1 MIKPTK
7 TLLST
12 VIFSLMF
19 LLGINKVL
27 AADPC
32 LVEQNMFDKN
42 LLSDIIGIPLTTKDF
57 VTSVATSA
65 YSTVSGYGVTET
77 VGCSQYVFNTLG
89 VEGESQF
96 TQCGGTADQTCQ
108 EITNTLPGPTGSTW
122 LDKQYANRSSGTL
135 LGLAYMADDFTHN
148 EPLPANLAFYVNDT
162 ISRIPIINKTYAAQV
177 DYGHS
182 LLNSIL
188 NAWKVFRNLA
198 YAAMA
203 LILLYTGIIIILRR
217 KINSQLVVSVQYAL
231 PRIVIAII
239 LITFSYPIGATLGSL
254 GWTLFKSNWAIAG
267 SMFVDTLRDT
277 DAAAFVDAG
286 SLKMWALL
294 IPLHVL
300 VANGPLFLLVILLVI
315 IIYLVAGLIYNF
327 KAIIL
332 YLKIVFSIL
341 TAPIEFALAAV
352 PGNDDK
358 FKGWFLRMFKY
369 VITLFGMGIIVPLG
383 TIIAILVIEGYS
395 TELAGNGGV
404 LFAMVA
410 PVFIILYCFG
420 IGIGMEKRVEE
431 FLGTGQQKRR

>member
-1 MIKPTK
+1 
-7 TLLST
+7 
-12 VIFSLMF
+12 MF
-19 LLGINKVL
+19 IPGVNKVF

-77 VGCSQYVFNTLG
+77 VGCSSYIFDKL
-89 VEGESQF
+89 EIEADSDF
-96 TQCGGTADQTCQ
+96 AQCGGTADQTCQ
-108 EITNTLPGPTGSTW
+108 EITNTLPGPTGSNW
-122 LDKQYANRSSGTL
+122 LDKYYANRSSGTL
-135 LGLAYMADDFTHN
+135 LGLAYMAEDFTHR

-162 ISRIPIINKTYAAQV
+162 ISRIPIINKTYAAT
-177 DYGHS
+177 DGYGHA

-217 KINSQLVVSVQYAL
+217 KISSQLVVSVQYAL

-267 SMFVDTLRDT
+267 SIFVDTLKDT
-277 DAAAFVDAG
+277 EAAKFVDAG

-294 IPLHVL
+294 IPLQVL
-300 VANGPLFLLVILLVI
+300 VGNAPLFLLFILLII
-315 IIYLVAGLIYNF
+315 IIYLIAGLIYNF

-358 FKGWFLRMFKY
+358 FKAWFMRMFKY

-383 TIIAILVIEGYS
+383 TIIAILVVEGYA
-395 TELAGNGGV
+395 TETSGGAGA
-404 LFAMVA
+404 LFAMVV

-431 FLGTGQQKRR
+431 FLGTGQKKR